1 MANITKIINTWK
13 YSSQRE
19 MLVPERQGIITEQSV
34 CLIVNGEFWLNFI
47 CSPIDL
53 EALAVGFLWNEDVIQ
68 EVSEIQN
75 LTVSPDL
82 STIEVTLRQPVVKP
96 QTWHRTTTGVVPTF
110 TSTQAV
116 LDRLFR
122 ISAKSLIAQFASFES
137 KQTNYHSAGGYHSA
151 ALSDGE
157 SVCIT
162 VEDIGR
168 HNCLDKVIGIYLLE
182 QKPFTPQIMLLTG
195 RVSSEMIH
203 KTLKLNVP
211 VIASRTTPTAN
222 AVEIALANLITLVGY
237 LRGERFTIFANPER
251 IIFS

>member
-1 MANITKIINTWK
+1 MASITKIINTWK
-13 YSSQRE
+13 YSSQNE
-19 MLVPERQGIITEQSV
+19 MLIAERQGIITEQSV
-34 CLIVNGEFWLNFI
+34 RLIVNGDFWLNFI

-82 STIEVTLRQPVVKP
+82 TSIEVLLSHPVIKP
-96 QTWHRTTTGVVPTF
+96 QAWHRTTTGVAPTF
-110 TSTQAV
+110 TSTQSAH
-116 LDRLFR
+116 DNIFR
-122 ISAKSLIAQFASFES
+122 IFAKSLIAQYAAFES
-137 KQTNYHSAGGYHSA
+137 KQTHYQSAGGYHSA

-168 HNCLDKVIGIYLLE
+168 HNCLDKVIGIYLME

-222 AVEIALANLITLVGY
+222 AVEIALGNHITLVGY

-251 IIFS
+251 VDLR